1 MAAVSLIDPYSQQAE
16 EIARRQRMAQALQ
29 ESGSQVLQ
37 MPTTPG
43 VAISPLAGLA
53 KVLESGLGAY
63 QEKKARQDYAKLQN
77 EYRDKYKTQFGDL
90 ARAISAPAQEAFAGQ
105 EAVPGQEA
113 IPAQPAKM
121 APQIEKSFGGYG
133 MPREIGQYEVSPAVA
148 GKEAVPGQPA
158 IPARPALP
166 AGYISPETLQGIDI
180 PEVKQL
186 AMAKYLAQFE
196 PKQVKLGQN
205 ERLLEQ
211 TGSGPFREL
220 AGVSTTPKVLEPKWE
235 ATVQKINGV
244 DTPGWINVNA
254 GADKAASTFVA
265 GGKPEKIAAHWEATT
280 QQVGGKPV
288 AGWINLNAVDK
299 AASFVAGAKPAEVKE
314 TQPKWEKGQKTVD
327 GKTVYGWYDLSA
339 PNYEASFKAG
349 AVPPAGEKSNWKEV
363 TRNNKVFYE
372 DFNIADAA
380 QRQAAA
386 IEKEAVKTPPHYSE
400 IEQGG
405 NVVIV
410 DMSQPADKRLANAQI
425 KGPIRNNL
433 EKIET
438 NDANGRPV
446 TRYVDKTELAKLGD
460 IPQQYTGLLLEMAQA
475 GQLKP
480 GWESD
485 PRIAGVIRDNLIN
498 QSGGI
503 TPAKFAE
510 LRVRIAEAAAKLAY
524 EGISGFSIKDLTPS
538 LSNLTTL
545 PSGSSAPAAPASA
558 ALQMPNNKNQL
569 VNGQTYQTRNGPA
582 RWDAALGQFV
592 Q

>member
-43 VAISPLAGLA
+43 VSISPYAGLA
-53 KVLESGLGAY
+53 KILESGYGAY

-77 EYRDKYKTQFGDL
+77 EYRTNYNTQFENF
-90 ARAISAPAQEAFAGQ
+90 ARALSAPAQEAFAGQ
-105 EAVPGQEA
+105 EAIQ
-113 IPAQPAKM
+113 AQPAQM

-133 MPREIGQYEVSPAVA
+133 MPREVGQYEVSPAVA
-148 GKEAVPGQPA
+148 GQAA

-166 AGYISPETLQGIDI
+166 AGYIGPETLKGFDI

-280 QQVGGKPV
+280 QEVGGKPV
-288 AGWINLNAVDK
+288 AGWINLNAADK
-299 AASFVAGAKPAEVKE
+299 AASFVAGAKPAEAKAATPHWVV
-314 TQPKWEKGQKTVD
+314 GQKDVD
-327 GKTVYGWYDLSA
+327 GKTQFGWYDLNA
-339 PNYEASFKAG
+339 ADKDASFKAG
-349 AVPPAGEKSNWKEV
+349 ANPPAGEKSNWKEV
-363 TRNNKVFYE
+363 TRGGKIYYE
-372 DFNIADAA
+372 NFNETDPAK
-380 QRQAAA
+380 RQAGA

-400 IEQGG
+400 IENNGR
-405 NVVIV
+405 VVIV
-410 DMSQPADKRLANAQI
+410 DLSLPAKDRLANAQD
-425 KGPIRNNL
+425 KGPIRGNL
-433 EKIET
+433 KQIET
-438 NDANGRPV
+438 NDAEGRPV
-446 TRYVDKTELAKLGD
+446 TRWVDESTLAALGD
-460 IPQQYTGLLLEMAQA
+460 IPKQYTGLLLEMAQA
-475 GQLKP
+475 GQLKK

-485 PRIAGVIRDNLIN
+485 PRVAGVIRDNLIN

-503 TPAKFAE
+503 TPARLADI
-510 LRVRIAEAAAKLAY
+510 RVRIAEAAARLGDL
-524 EGISGFSIKDLTPS
+524 GIAFDAKGLTPS

-545 PSGSSAPAAPASA
+545 PSGSSAAAAPAAAVARPVPTDADRARAKSSA
-558 ALQMPNNKNQL
+558 SSRANFIRHFGVEP
-569 VNGQTYQTRNGPA
+569 
-582 RWDAALGQFV
+582 
-592 Q
+592 

>member
-1 MAAVSLIDPYSQQAE
+1 MATVSLIDPYSQQAE

-43 VAISPLAGLA
+43 VAISPYAGLA
-53 KVLESGLGAY
+53 KILEAGLGSY
-63 QEKKARQDYAKLQN
+63 QEKKARQDYANLQN
-77 EYRDKYKTQFGDL
+77 EYRTNYNTQFGNL

-133 MPREIGQYEVSPAVA
+133 MPREVGQYEVSPAVA
-148 GKEAVPGQPA
+148 GKEAVPGQVA
-158 IPARPALP
+158 IPARPAVP

-186 AMAKYLAQFE
+186 AMAKYLQQFE
-196 PKQVKLGQN
+196 PNQVKLGPG
-205 ERLLEQ
+205 ESLYTQ
-211 TGSGPFREL
+211 TGKGGPLTPLVTGTTKAEKL
-220 AGVSTTPKVLEPKWE
+220 AP
-235 ATVQKINGV
+235 
-244 DTPGWINVNA
+244 
-254 GADKAASTFVA
+254 
-265 GGKPEKIAAHWEATT
+265 HWEATT
-280 QQVGGKPV
+280 QEVGGKPV
-288 AGWINLNAVDK
+288 AGWINLNAADK
-299 AASFVAGAKPAEVKE
+299 AASFVAGAKPTEVKAA
-314 TQPKWEKGQKTVD
+314 TPHWVVGQKDVNGT
-327 GKTVYGWYDLSA
+327 TQFGWYDLNA
-339 PNYEASFKAG
+339 ADKDASFKAG
-349 AVPPAGEKSNWKEV
+349 ANPPAGEKSNWKEV
-363 TRNNKVFYE
+363 TRGNQVFYE
-372 DFNIADAA
+372 DFNVADAA
-380 QRQAAA
+380 KRQAGA
-386 IEKEAVKTPPHYSE
+386 IAKEAVKTPPHYSE
-400 IEQGG
+400 IENNGR
-405 NVVIV
+405 VVIV
-410 DMSQPADKRLANAQI
+410 DLSLPAKDRLANAQD

-524 EGISGFSIKDLTPS
+524 EGVPGFSVKDLTPS

-558 ALQMPNNKNQL
+558 ALQMPSNKNQL